1 LVICAI
7 NIVVETTVSYW
18 GIAAKGEEE
27 SMTIYGVM
35 DIWKGQWEELVSFKN
50 ILKETG
56 KNLRYFLYL
65 N

>member
-1 LVICAI
+1 MG
-7 NIVVETTVSYW
+7 VSRR
-18 GIAAKGEEE
+18 KEKK
-27 SMTIYGVM
+27 SL
-35 DIWKGQWEELVSFKN
+35 GQSTGLWTFGKVNGKSLYRFKN